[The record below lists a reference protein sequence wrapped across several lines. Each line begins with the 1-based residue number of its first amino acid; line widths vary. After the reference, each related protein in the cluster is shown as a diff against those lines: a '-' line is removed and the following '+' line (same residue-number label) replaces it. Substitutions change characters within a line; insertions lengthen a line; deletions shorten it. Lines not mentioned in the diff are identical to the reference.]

1 MDYYDIPEPIDNIN
15 QIVDFVRL
23 RRCNDLCWKWAQRLG
38 VKQHDYIRFAVR
50 MRNDLEGLKNQL
62 EVRYRCQFVKDC
74 KVMFYAM
81 EVEEILVKQYTAM
94 IFSIY
99 RRLRIPQN
107 EHEELITEG
116 LVAIRNAVW
125 HFRNI
130 SGAKASFTTFCYNSI
145 MLRIRGIR
153 IKDYRKRQRR
163 DNLAYM
169 NNSSDMSEKFSFDV
183 FPKDYSQN
191 LEEFNPSS
199 EIDSIL
205 ELCKLTEKEI
215 YLIRS
220 FMSRFQCGNFEN
232 RPDGHWY
239 DNFIQ
244 KFPNPRFNTNYSRQG
259 VYNQLVRVQ
268 MKILY
273 IMKKHKKVD
282 QKFEL
287 PLSLKQVA
295 H

>member
-1 MDYYDIPEPIDNIN
+1 MDYYDIPEQLDDIN
-15 QIVDFVRL
+15 QIVDFTRL
-23 RRCNDLCWKWAQRLG
+23 RRCNDLCWKWTQRLG
-38 VKQHDYIRFAVR
+38 VKKQHYLRFAVR

-107 EHEELITEG
+107 EYEELITEG
-116 LVAIRNAVW
+116 LVAIRNAAW

-153 IKDYRKRQRR
+153 IKDYKKRQRMGHIN
-163 DNLAYM
+163 NL
-169 NNSSDMSEKFSFDV
+169 SDMSENFSFDI
-183 FPKDYSQN
+183 FSKDYSQN
-191 LEEFNPSS
+191 LEEFNPSC

-205 ELCKLTEKEI
+205 KLCELTEKETH
-215 YLIRS
+215 LIRS
-220 FMSRFQCGNFEN
+220 FMSRFQGGHFED

-244 KFPNPRFNTNYSRQG
+244 KFPNPRFNANYSRQG

-287 PLSLKQVA
+287 PLSLKQIS